1 MITYRA
7 EVDGLRTVA
16 VIPVLLFHLGYGF
29 VKGGF
34 YGVDVFFVISG
45 YLITKIL
52 TEDIENGNF
61 SMVRFWVR
69 RVKRLMP
76 LLLTVILVVL
86 CLSPLLFK
94 PVVKNIGLELFPVL
108 FSYYNFYALFNF
120 GDYWGESAEQA
131 FFLQTWSLSVENNF
145 ICCIHFSSF
154 SRTSFS
160 KILEYH
166 Y

>member
-1 MITYRA
+1 MIKYRA
-7 EVDGLRTVA
+7 EIDGLRTVA

-29 VKGGF
+29 ARGGF

-69 RVKRLMP
+69 RVKRLLP

-86 CLSPLLFK
+86 SLTPLLFK
-94 PVVKNIGLELFPVL
+94 PIVKNIGQDLFPAL
-108 FSYYNFYALFNF
+108 FSYYNFHAL
-120 GDYWGESAEQA
+120 
-131 FFLQTWSLSVENNF
+131 
-145 ICCIHFSSF
+145 
-154 SRTSFS
+154 
-160 KILEYH
+160 
-166 Y
+166 